1 MSGDPECEDF
11 SAHLDRHRA
20 ASGGQVGAPDV
31 ISRNP
36 PWRVGATPLTWL
48 GHRPSLRSGLEGSPG
63 VGSVWVV
70 SRTLSLSTHHRIQ
83 PCHHAARPKRPHLT
97 AVSSKGRAG
106 VQTGITSAS
115 PSAAPA
121 GEGAHPRV
129 GVTGDPSGPARG
141 PRRYPVE
148 MTLSWPTADSPP
160 SARGQW
166 MESPPIPRTAAV
178 DRG

>member
-1 MSGDPECEDF
+1 MPGQ
-11 SAHLDRHRA
+11 
-20 ASGGQVGAPDV
+20 ASGWERGAGGGPDV

-48 GHRPSLRSGLEGSPG
+48 GHRPTLRSGLEGSPG

-83 PCHHAARPKRPHLT
+83 PATTRQGLT

-106 VQTGITSAS
+106 LQTGITSAS

-121 GEGAHPRV
+121 GKGAHPRV
-129 GVTGDPSGPARG
+129 GATGDPSGPTRG
-141 PRRYPVE
+141 PRQYPVE